1 VIDSSDRRRLE
12 ESGAELNQLL
22 EEEKMAGV
30 PLLVFANKQ
39 DLLNAAPAG
48 EIATILDLHKIRD
61 RVWQIQP
68 CSAKKAEGLSDGME
82 WVVKQIKT

>member
-1 VIDSSDRRRLE
+1 MLWYMQLTARILIKLQQIYVIDSSDRRRLE

-22 EEEKMAGV
+22 EEEKLAGV

-48 EIATILDLHKIRD
+48 E
-61 RVWQIQP
+61 V
-68 CSAKKAEGLSDGME
+68 C
-82 WVVKQIKT
+82 